1 MQNNM
6 NDKTRKVKP
15 LTQWGTDCK
24 GRGLNH
30 EGGGRQQGTE
40 GNWGD
45 KYTQGVMR
53 ERSTGGNTDDTNLGK
68 WVKGSKSEYVTH
80 EAGNYQSKTGSK
92 ITAETKTKT
101 HRLCTREKQTWGQ
114 DRLGRQ
120 RNETER
126 TEKLGIKNTNKW
138 LRLNHKT
145 HGNLENSI
153 QQPDIIVSSFQVQTK
168 TQNHDRAEF
177 L

>member
-1 MQNNM
+1 
-6 NDKTRKVKP
+6 
-15 LTQWGTDCK
+15 
-24 GRGLNH
+24 
-30 EGGGRQQGTE
+30 
-40 GNWGD
+40 
-45 KYTQGVMR
+45 MR

-68 WVKGSKSEYVTH
+68 WDKGSKSEYVTH

-126 TEKLGIKNTNKW
+126 TEKLGKKNTNKW

-153 QQPDIIVSSFQVQTK
+153 QQPDIIILLSSPDKNSKPRQSWIFVNVTVSGGTSVHHLSIEQSYFFVCLV
-168 TQNHDRAEF
+168 EG